1 MLEVRIFKVRVK
13 KMATIKDVAR
23 IAGVSASTA
32 SRALHDSDMIS
43 EATKERVRRAMEE
56 LDYSPN
62 YSAQNLVNRTTNT
75 IGIVLPVRESQ
86 DSLGNNP
93 FFMQIIQGISSVCS
107 ENDYMVNLASGRT
120 DDELRKNCQ
129 ALIRSGNI
137 SKFIFLYSRKD
148 DPVFDFVKK
157 QKKVSCVVVGSSY
170 EKKTQK
176 SVQFVD
182 NDNYQAGRDVAEFML
197 KKGYEHLVFAY
208 TDMNELVQTER
219 YQGCSDYLKE
229 QQKEG
234 LSLSFS
240 RVKEEENI
248 LKLQTFLANHPKTQA
263 FIACD
268 DIMAIR
274 LQRLFKNSRLHKNYA
289 VISFNN
295 SLITEIAN
303 PALTSVDI
311 FPYQLG
317 EKAAQLLLEKSK
329 KSKVQ
334 KVIIPHK
341 IIERESTK
349 IDEL

>member
-1 MLEVRIFKVRVK
+1 MT
-13 KMATIKDVAR
+13 TIKDVAKL
-23 IAGVSASTA
+23 AGVSTSTA
-32 SRALHDSDMIS
+32 SRALHNSDMIS
-43 EATKERVRRAMEE
+43 EATKERVRRAMQE

-107 ENDYMVNLASGRT
+107 EYDYMVSLASGRT
-120 DDELRKNCQ
+120 VDELRKNCQ

-137 SKFIFLYSRKD
+137 RKFIFLYSHKD

-170 EKKTQK
+170 EKLATK

-182 NDNYQAGRDVAEFML
+182 NDNHQAGRDVAEFMVN
-197 KKGYEHLVFAY
+197 KGFEHLVFAY

-219 YQGCSDYLKE
+219 YQGCRDYLE
-229 QQKEG
+229 EHQKDS
-234 LSLSFS
+234 LSLHFS
-240 RVKEEENI
+240 RVKEDENI
-248 LKLQTFLANHPKTQA
+248 LKLQQFLVEHPKTQA

-274 LQRLFKNSRLHKNYA
+274 LQRLLKNGKQEKSYA

-317 EKAAQLLLEKSK
+317 EKAAQLLLEKSR
-329 KSKVQ
+329 KSVSQ
-334 KVIIPHK
+334 KVIIPHQ
-341 IIERESTK
+341 IIEREST
-349 IDEL
+349 LRF

>member
-1 MLEVRIFKVRVK
+1 MT
-13 KMATIKDVAR
+13 TIKNVAKL
-23 IAGVSASTA
+23 AGVSTSTA
-32 SRALHDSDMIS
+32 SRALHNSDMIS
-43 EATKERVRRAMEE
+43 EATKERVRRAMQE

-62 YSAQNLVNRTTNT
+62 YTAQNLVNRTTNT
-75 IGIVLPVRESQ
+75 IGIVLPVRERQ

-107 ENDYMVNLASGRT
+107 EYDYMVSLASGRT
-120 DDELRKNCQ
+120 VDELRKNCQ

-137 SKFIFLYSRKD
+137 SKFIFLYSHKD

-170 EKKTQK
+170 EKLATK

-182 NDNYQAGRDVAEFML
+182 NDNHQAGQDVAEFMVN
-197 KKGYEHLVFAY
+197 KGFEHLVFAY

-219 YQGCSDYLKE
+219 YQGCRDYLE
-229 QQKEG
+229 EHQKDS
-234 LSLSFS
+234 LSLHFS
-240 RVKEEENI
+240 RVKEDENI
-248 LKLQTFLANHPKTQA
+248 LKLQQFLAEYPKTQA

-274 LQRLFKNSRLHKNYA
+274 LQRLLKNGKQEKSYA

-317 EKAAQLLLEKSK
+317 EKAAQLLLEKSI
-329 KSKVQ
+329 KSVSQ
-334 KVIIPHK
+334 KVIIPHQ
-341 IIERESTK
+341 IIEREST
-349 IDEL
+349 LRF

>member
-1 MLEVRIFKVRVK
+1 MT
-13 KMATIKDVAR
+13 TIKNVAKL
-23 IAGVSASTA
+23 AGVSTSTA
-32 SRALHDSDMIS
+32 SRALHNSNMIS
-43 EATKERVRRAMEE
+43 EATKERVRRAMQE

-75 IGIVLPVRESQ
+75 IGIVLPVRERQ

-107 ENDYMVNLASGRT
+107 EYDYMVSLASGRT
-120 DDELRKNCQ
+120 VDELRKNCQ

-137 SKFIFLYSRKD
+137 SKFIFLYSHKD

-170 EKKTQK
+170 EKLATK

-182 NDNYQAGRDVAEFML
+182 NDNHQAGRDVAEFMVN
-197 KKGYEHLVFAY
+197 KGFEHLVFAY

-219 YQGCSDYLKE
+219 YQGCRDYLE
-229 QQKEG
+229 EHQKES
-234 LSLSFS
+234 LSLHFS
-240 RVKEEENI
+240 RVKEDENI
-248 LKLQTFLANHPKTQA
+248 LKLQQFLAEHPKTQA
-263 FIACD
+263 F
-268 DIMAIR
+268 MAIR
-274 LQRLFKNSRLHKNYA
+274 LQRLLKNGKQEKSYA

-317 EKAAQLLLEKSK
+317 EKAAQLLLEKSI
-329 KSKVQ
+329 KSVSQ
-334 KVIIPHK
+334 KVIIPHQ
-341 IIERESTK
+341 IIEREST
-349 IDEL
+349 LRF